1 MLDCF
6 EHAQLIIRRVAHR
19 AYSKG
24 IMALYQDFDRNG
36 ALVSLFLVGL
46 SILVLQRVRYRLK
59 LRNLAKINN
68 CKPIVRWPLRDPF
81 LGLDYWWALNQAA
94 KRKRLLNWLREQY
107 DKYGSTYYTRLHIT
121 DVITTCDPDNLK
133 AMHTTRYE
141 DFAVDQRRELA
152 FLPLLGRH
160 SVLLSNG
167 HEWERKRAMLR
178 PSFSREQYTN
188 TALYEK
194 HVSRLIGAIKESPDF
209 KVNLA
214 RLFLCLTVDITSDIM
229 FDKSIELLV
238 DDKHNLLDNMTNSA
252 EGGHASWLLV
262 WLTKFV
268 HQPVYHNSVAE
279 VRKFMQEYLIEDAIN
294 FRKSLQPG
302 QSSSPKTS
310 TSKDPKASSRAIY
323 LEAVA
328 SSTDDPKVMLD
339 ELTTI
344 LFAGRDTTAALMT
357 NLFFLFS
364 RHPEI
369 WAKVREEV
377 AILGGEKPTHEQLKS
392 LHYLQS
398 CLKEALR
405 LHPVIPINT
414 RMAIRDTVLPKGG
427 GPDGQS
433 PIVVPKGTNV
443 AFHVTALH
451 RRSELWGDDAEEFKP
466 ERWTTLQVGW
476 IYQPFGMGPRNCPGQ
491 HLSLAEAAY
500 TTCRLAQEFGQ
511 MNALEDGPWE
521 ELISLTCTSA
531 SGAQVEMVPV

>member
-1 MLDCF
+1 
-6 EHAQLIIRRVAHR
+6 
-19 AYSKG
+19 
-24 IMALYQDFDRNG
+24 MALYGSIGPSASSTVAPILFV
-36 ALVSLFLVGL
+36 AVLVLIARWLVRRFQLEQFAKANSCKPVVRWKLKDSLF
-46 SILVLQRVRYRLK
+46 
-59 LRNLAKINN
+59 
-68 CKPIVRWPLRDPF
+68 
-81 LGLDYWWALNQAA
+81 GLDYWWALNRAA
-94 KRKRLLNWLREQY
+94 GSKRLLDWLRDQY
-107 DKYGSTYYTRLHIT
+107 DEYGSTYYTRLHIT

-133 AMHTTRYE
+133 AMHTNKFE

-160 SVLLSNG
+160 SVLLANG
-167 HEWERKRAMLR
+167 HEWEQKRAMLR

-188 TALYEK
+188 IALYEK
-194 HVSRLIGAIKESPDF
+194 HVGRLIDAVKNAPSHH
-209 KVNLA
+209 VNLA

-238 DDKHNLLDNMTNSA
+238 DDKHNLLENMTNSA

-279 VRKFMQEYLIEDAIN
+279 VRKFMKGYVIEDAVN
-294 FRKSLQPG
+294 FRKSLFPG
-302 QSSSPKTS
+302 HNASEKPATPKE
-310 TSKDPKASSRAIY
+310 SKLSSRAIY

-328 SSTDDPKVMLD
+328 SSTDDPQVMLD

-364 RHPEI
+364 RHPEV
-369 WAKVREEV
+369 WAKVCQEV
-377 AILGGEKPTHEQLKS
+377 AVLGGEKPTHEQLKA
-392 LHYLQS
+392 LHYLQA

-405 LHPVIPINT
+405 IHPVIPINT

-427 GPDGQS
+427 GPDGQA

-451 RRSELWGDDAEEFKP
+451 RRKELWGDDAEEFKP

-476 IYQPFGMGPRNCPGQ
+476 IFQPFGMGPRNCPGQ

-511 MNALEDGPWE
+511 IKPLEDGPWE